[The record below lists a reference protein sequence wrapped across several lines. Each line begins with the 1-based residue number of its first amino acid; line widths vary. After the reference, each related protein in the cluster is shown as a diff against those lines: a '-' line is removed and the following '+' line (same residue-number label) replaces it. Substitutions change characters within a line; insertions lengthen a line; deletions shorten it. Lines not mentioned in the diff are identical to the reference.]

1 LKLEFRKNRK
11 PTNSSKLNNF
21 LPNYQWVKR
30 QIFKKKSY
38 FLEFNE
44 NECTTYLNLQGTM
57 KTVLR
62 EKALNAF
69 IKKLVRF
76 HINNF
81 KARLKALG
89 QKEANTPK
97 RSQRSQRQE
106 TIKLRAETNKRETK
120 RTTQRIN
127 KAKNWFFEKV
137 NEIDK
142 LLVKL
147 TKGRRENIQ
156 INKIRNE
163 KGDITRDT
171 WKSNESQV
179 LLQKPVLHKIGKSK

>member
-1 LKLEFRKNRK
+1 
-11 PTNSSKLNNF
+11 
-21 LPNYQWVKR
+21 
-30 QIFKKKSY
+30 
-38 FLEFNE
+38 
-44 NECTTYLNLQGTM
+44 M